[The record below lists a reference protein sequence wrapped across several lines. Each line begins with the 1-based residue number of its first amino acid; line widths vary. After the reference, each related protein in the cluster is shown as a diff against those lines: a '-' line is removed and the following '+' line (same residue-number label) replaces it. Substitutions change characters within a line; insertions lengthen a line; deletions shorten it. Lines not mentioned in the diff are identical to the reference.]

1 MGDDEKEDERW
12 LPPSSDN
19 PASTPPPG
27 APQQGETRW
36 GAPAPPPARQSETG
50 QPTFYPAAQ
59 PQGTE
64 GLGKAT
70 TAMVLGILG
79 LLVCPLILSV
89 LALVFG
95 YDARKTIDNSGG
107 RYNNRG
113 SATAG
118 IVCGWIG
125 VVFGIISIIYIIVLV
140 SSPDND
146 DNGIPDDLD
155 NASILPLLGAVAR
168 FAAVALF

>member
-1 MGDDEKEDERW
+1 MGDDEKDEERW

-27 APQQGETRW
+27 APDQGETRW
-36 GAPAPPPARQSETG
+36 GAPAPPPAPG

-59 PQGTE
+59 AQGSE

-79 LLVCPLILSV
+79 LLVCPVILSV

-113 SATAG
+113 SATAA

-125 VVFGIISIIYIIVLV
+125 IALGIVSIIYIVIVA
-140 SSPDND
+140 SSPDDD
-146 DNGIPDDLD
+146 DNGIPDGLE
-155 NASILPLLGAVAR
+155 NASAMPFLGAAVRLASVAV
-168 FAAVALF
+168 F